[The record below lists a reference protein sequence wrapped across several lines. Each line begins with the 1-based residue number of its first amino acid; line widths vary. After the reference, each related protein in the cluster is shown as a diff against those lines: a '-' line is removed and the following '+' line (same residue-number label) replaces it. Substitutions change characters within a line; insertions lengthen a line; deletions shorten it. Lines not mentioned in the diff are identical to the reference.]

1 MSPSP
6 ARLTGHGIMA
16 GDSPDRGGFDEIL
29 SLLSRL
35 HRAKDEAYGDAWRK
49 RGEVL
54 GIFANIARKFD
65 RLQVG
70 RSELTPAPT
79 ETLGDTAGDLCVYA
93 GKYLTWLAE
102 MQPEA
107 FASASG
113 GLDPTVAAATAGT
126 CALDAIFAHLHQ
138 WEEFG
143 DIGAPGALDVAWT
156 RLTKAFSELE
166 AGMMAQASCDDERT
180 DRRLSNEAKTDL
192 AWQLCDASAWLLTH
206 LGQQDDLHVQS
217 LRQDV
222 GRLESES

>member
-1 MSPSP
+1 
-6 ARLTGHGIMA
+6 MA
-16 GDSPDRGGFDEIL
+16 NDSPDRAGFDEIL

-35 HRAKDEAYGDAWRK
+35 HRAKDRAYGDAWRK

-65 RLQVG
+65 RLKVG
-70 RSELTPAPT
+70 RSELTPATT

-113 GLDPTVAAATAGT
+113 RLDPIVAAADAGP
-126 CALDAIFAHLHQ
+126 CALDVIFAHLHQ
-138 WEEFG
+138 WEESG
-143 DIGAPGALDVAWT
+143 GVGAPGTLDVAWT
-156 RLTKAFSELE
+156 RLTKAFLELE
-166 AGMMAQASCDDERT
+166 AGMMAQASCDDERAGH
-180 DRRLSNEAKTDL
+180 RLSNEAKTAL

-206 LGQQDDLHVQS
+206 LGQQDDLHVRS

-222 GRLESES
+222 ARIEGEA